1 MRFLPVLA
9 PATALIAALV
19 RWWMQGSGNL
29 YTAFDKRFFVPD
41 PDLGW
46 RISDVHPIWLGL
58 EVCGILAAWMV
69 AIAVGCWL
77 VRRRERTLGRRPPI
91 LAPLV
96 WVAALVPLIVPIAA
110 FATGSRPE
118 GGVDLRPIAEP
129 AKQLDGGIAGKL
141 ALPAGRYEVV
151 AHEGTAIVA
160 RVSAGKEE
168 FDARFAGDV
177 KGGWQGDPSDLTKPM
192 TAEVSV
198 ATSSVDT
205 GIDQRSA
212 HARDSYLLAD
222 KYPRITFSLD
232 KVIAAKNETPNKL
245 AFTAEGT
252 VGLVGKTHR
261 VSVTGTLEK
270 PDEAALGRMKL
281 TGAVL
286 RVEADLS
293 IVIAESA
300 LAPDKGDFDGDRIP
314 IHVSLVLRHTGG

>member
-1 MRFLPVLA
+1 
-9 PATALIAALV
+9 
-19 RWWMQGSGNL
+19 MQGSGNL
-29 YTAFDKRFFVPD
+29 YTAFEKRFFVPD

-46 RISDVHPIWLGL
+46 RVSDEHPIWIGL
-58 EVCGILAAWMV
+58 EVCGILGAWLV

-77 VRRRERTLGRRPPI
+77 VARRERSLGRRPPV

-96 WVAALVPLIVPIAA
+96 WIAAVVPLVVPIGA
-110 FATGSRPE
+110 FASGSRPE

-129 AKQLDGGIAGKL
+129 AKQIDGGITGKL
-141 ALPAGRYEVV
+141 ALPAGRYEIVPH
-151 AHEGTAIVA
+151 AGTAIVA

-192 TAEVSV
+192 TAEISV

-212 HARDSYLLAD
+212 HARDSYLLAG

-232 KVIAAKNETPNKL
+232 KLLAARNESPQKV

-261 VSVTGTLEK
+261 VTVTGTLEQ
-270 PDEAALGRMKL
+270 PDAAALARL
-281 TGAVL
+281 SLAGAVL